1 MNNIHEN
8 DGFMQD
14 KQGSTAETAFEEK
27 ADSRRDRFFSTVGF
41 GIVSTMYH
49 HTALMT
55 EILSEMKD
63 PRPIIV
69 TERTDTDYRYT
80 VPRTTVNRI
89 TAFRRSTVNQLYL
102 F

>member
-14 KQGSTAETAFEEK
+14 KQGSTAEIAFEEK
-27 ADSRRDRFFSTVGF
+27 ADSRRDRIFSTVGF

-69 TERTDTDYRYT
+69 TERTDTDYRFT
-80 VPRTTVNRI
+80 VPSTTVNRI
-89 TAFRRSTVNQLYL
+89 LPPSDIVL
-102 F
+102 